1 MERRQSLCSSSLDQ
15 QKRTATKSGQIMVS
29 EFGIV
34 ILPDLLANN
43 LDLVIVGTAAGR
55 VSAKRGLYYAGP
67 GNRFW
72 RTLHEVGL
80 TPIELQPD
88 DYAKLL
94 DYRIGLTDFAKGTC
108 GADSTLKPADF
119 DRMRLRS
126 VIKTRS
132 PRLVAFNGK
141 TAATRY
147 FDVPRAQINYGRHPD
162 MIGRTAVYVCSSTS
176 AANGHWSCEAWQD
189 LGRAVEKLKASS
201 STSRSDEAAR

>member
-1 MERRQSLCSSSLDQ
+1 VERRQSLCSSSLDQ

-108 GADSTLKPADF
+108 GADSNLKPADF
-119 DRMRLRS
+119 GRMRLRS
-126 VIKTRS
+126 RAGPTRR
-132 PRLVAFNGK
+132 PAEAVVFGILPDHGIFAF
-141 TAATRY
+141 
-147 FDVPRAQINYGRHPD
+147 
-162 MIGRTAVYVCSSTS
+162 S
-176 AANGHWSCEAWQD
+176 GHW
-189 LGRAVEKLKASS
+189 RAESENCPSSAQKSDRLFSAINPAPVSRRPLCDIRPKALP
-201 STSRSDEAAR
+201 RSN